1 MSWGPSGLRLLL
13 LLLALLQ
20 ERRRLELL
28 LLLGRGLGGRT
39 LRGAALRFGGR
50 GGGRGGGVV
59 GRESLHPLLQL
70 LRRLLLLLAPVL
82 YGWRD
87 GLLLLCSVWRKKM
100 KNTEAFSEKQT
111 ERLELGGATHVTA
124 DKHAGVMRRGRQAK
138 AVCPTYQC
146 GVTQKRT
153 DTDGER
159 TGWKDEMW

>member
-1 MSWGPSGLRLLL
+1 MSRGPSGLRLLL

-39 LRGAALRFGGR
+39 LRSAALRFGGR

-87 GLLLLCSVWRKKM
+87 GLLLLCSVWKKKRK
-100 KNTEAFSEKQT
+100 
-111 ERLELGGATHVTA
+111 
-124 DKHAGVMRRGRQAK
+124 
-138 AVCPTYQC
+138 
-146 GVTQKRT
+146 TQKRSAKS
-153 DTDGER
+153 GQK
-159 TGWKDEMW
+159 GWSWVELHTSLQINMLA